1 MNTFKLY
8 EQLKAAFPEESAE
21 ALARILSGVIEDIQ
35 NTVTKQDFAEL
46 KAVVRDLAEAQK
58 RTEER
63 AVALEAAMEKLAQ
76 SQQELAQAQQRTEV
90 RVSSLEATVEKLAQ
104 AQQRTEERLSSL
116 EATVEKLAQA
126 QQRTEERLN
135 SLEATVEKLAQAQQ
149 RTEERLNSL
158 EAAVEKLAEAQ
169 RRTEEA
175 MQAGFRDLN
184 ARFGELHA
192 GFRDLNACFGD
203 LRAGFRDLNSRFGV
217 VGSRWGDQA
226 EGAFRRGLL
235 EMVSRVGYTV
245 EHYQGQDPEGF
256 INYTPRSFDLDVLV
270 HNGQLVV
277 AEIKSNASGAD
288 VTEFY
293 RSVLLFES
301 QTGRR
306 ASQRI
311 LVAVTIQAAA
321 LERAKDLGIIV
332 ATDFAPLTR

>member
-104 AQQRTEERLSSL
+104 AQQRTEERLS
-116 EATVEKLAQA
+116 
-126 QQRTEERLN
+126 